1 MSSLDDQ
8 VETALATGPN
18 INRVRTL
25 GSVCLT
31 REGTDE
37 HILFPRVCRT
47 IDSRKLVLH
56 PRKRLLHGVC
66 SVDIY
71 KID

>member
-8 VETALATGPN
+8 VETASVTGPN
-18 INRVRTL
+18 INRVRTF

-31 REGTDE
+31 REGTNE
-37 HILFPRVCRT
+37 HILFPRVRRT
-47 IDSRKLVLH
+47 IDSRRLVLH